1 MITQQECTI
10 ILEMLASGKITADE
24 ADRLFTAIELC
35 AVTEQRAETEQRASQ
50 EVDVVPGWT
59 SMHAWTDQ
67 IRDELYSEVQSH
79 LSFALGKAKASFVY
93 LP

>member
-1 MITQQECTI
+1 MITQQECKI

-35 AVTEQRAETEQRASQ
+35 AATEQRASQ
-50 EVDVVPGWT
+50 EVNVVSGWT
-59 SMHAWTDQ
+59 SMRAWTDQ
-67 IRDELYSEVQSH
+67 IRDELYSEVQSQ
-79 LSFALGKAKASFVY
+79 LSVALGKAKASFVY